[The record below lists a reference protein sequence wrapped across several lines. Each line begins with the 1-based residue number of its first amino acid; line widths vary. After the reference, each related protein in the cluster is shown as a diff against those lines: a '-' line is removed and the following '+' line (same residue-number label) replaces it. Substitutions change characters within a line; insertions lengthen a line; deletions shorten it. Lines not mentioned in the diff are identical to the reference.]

1 ARRTR
6 SSGAFC
12 SAARP
17 RGCSRRR
24 RRRLLPTRTSCSSA
38 ARTRWNTVTWATRI
52 DLLSDTNPEIRKI
65 VRALRAAAQSMTFDF
80 VAQVDDDSF
89 VNLPILFEI
98 LEYLPKERVYVGNMI
113 DTVPQRGGLS
123 KIVTPEYSV
132 NIYLAAPSKVPVFA
146 HGMGFIVSSDVA
158 LLMANMGLRLKSRAN
173 DDLILGVWFRNVEHL
188 YYLHYWIWMFDHE
201 EFGGMFAMP
210 CDEQAILVHRSATCA
225 ARPRR

>member
-132 NIYLAAPSKVPVFA
+132 NIYLAAPSK
-146 HGMGFIVSSDVA
+146 GE
-158 LLMANMGLRLKSRAN
+158 LLATLA
-173 DDLILGVWFRNVEHL
+173 
-188 YYLHYWIWMFDHE
+188 
-201 EFGGMFAMP
+201 
-210 CDEQAILVHRSATCA
+210 RSALRTRRTTSSA
-225 ARPRR
+225 PSSSARSLLLRRSLGPLIKGAS